1 MAPAWGTRM
10 KTILRRRPVD
20 ADPHRDT
27 GLHRSLTAFDLTL
40 LGVGSIIGA
49 GIFVLTG
56 IAAATKAGPA
66 IVLSYVVAGLACG
79 FTALAYA
86 ELAGMLGGAGSA
98 YSYAYNSFG
107 EIIAWLVGW
116 NLILEYGASVS
127 AVAVAWSGYVGNVL
141 TAAGLSLPEAFMH
154 APAEGGIVNLPALLI
169 IVILGGLL
177 IIGVKDSARVNNVI
191 AFIKIGAIL
200 VFVVA
205 ALPHVEPANW
215 TPFTPFGWS
224 GIFSGASLIFFAYIG
239 FDAISTAG
247 EEARNPGRDMPI
259 AILSSLAVCTV
270 IYIVVSG
277 LLTAI
282 APYQTL
288 NVSSP
293 VAEALLNVGVRW
305 GGAVVAAGAIAGLT
319 SVMLV
324 QYYGQTR
331 IFLAMARDGLISPA
345 FSTVHQQRR
354 TPVKSIVICGVAMA
368 IAAGFMPL
376 TIIAEIV
383 NIGTLFAFVFVCG
396 GVIALRRQYPNLHR
410 PYRAPGGNLIPV
422 LGIVSC
428 LGLMAF
434 LPLATWI
441 RFVVWLA
448 VGLVIYFGYSRHR
461 SALARQAA
469 GL

>member
-1 MAPAWGTRM
+1 MNS
-10 KTILRRRPVD
+10 LFRRRPVD

-27 GLHRSLTAFDLTL
+27 GLHRSLSAFDLTL

-98 YSYAYNSFG
+98 YSYAYTGFG
-107 EIIAWLVGW
+107 ELIAWLVGW
-116 NLILEYGASVS
+116 NLILEYAASVS

-141 TAAGLSLPEAFMH
+141 AAAGLALPESLMR
-154 APAEGGIVNLPALLI
+154 APVEGGLVNLPALLV
-169 IVILGGLL
+169 IVALGVLL
-177 IIGVKDSARVNNVI
+177 AIGVKDSARVNNVI
-191 AFIKIGAIL
+191 AFIKIAAVII
-200 VFVVA
+200 FIVA
-205 ALPHVEPANW
+205 AIPHVNAANW
-215 TPFTPFGWS
+215 QPFLPFGWS

-247 EEARNPGRDMPI
+247 EEARNPARDMPI
-259 AILSSLAVCTV
+259 AILASLAVCTV
-270 IYIVVSG
+270 IYIAVSG
-277 LLTAI
+277 LLTGI

-305 GGAVVAAGAIAGLT
+305 GGALVAAGAIAGLT

-331 IFLAMARDGLISPA
+331 IFLAMARDGLISPT
-345 FSTVHQQRR
+345 FSEVHATRR
-354 TPVKSIVICGVAMA
+354 TPLKSIVICGVVMA

-376 TIIAEIV
+376 AVIAEIV
-383 NIGTLFAFVFVCG
+383 NIGTLFAFVFVCA
-396 GVIALRRQYPNLHR
+396 GVIVLRRHYPNMHR
-410 PYRAPGGNLIPV
+410 PYRAPGGDIIPL
-422 LGIVSC
+422 LGVFSC
-428 LGLMAF
+428 IGLMVF
-434 LPLATWI
+434 LPFATWV
-441 RFVVWLA
+441 RFAVWLV
-448 VGLVIYFGYSRHR
+448 VGLAIYFGYSRHR
-461 SALARQAA
+461 SLLARQ
-469 GL
+469 G

>member
-1 MAPAWGTRM
+1 M
-10 KTILRRRPVD
+10 KQIFRRRPVD
-20 ADPHRDT
+20 PEPHRDT
-27 GLHRSLTAFDLTL
+27 GLHRSLSAFDLTL
-40 LGVGSIIGA
+40 LGIGSIIGA

-56 IAAATKAGPA
+56 LAAATKAGPA

-98 YSYAYNSFG
+98 YSYAYTAFG
-107 EIIAWLVGW
+107 EVIAWMVGW

-127 AVAVAWSGYVGNVL
+127 AVAVAWSGYVGNVFA
-141 TAAGLSLPEAFMH
+141 AAGLGLPEALTR
-154 APAEGGIVNLPALLI
+154 APVEGGWVNLPALLI
-169 IVILGGLL
+169 IVLLGLL
-177 IIGVKDSARVNNVI
+177 LVAGVKDSARVNNGI

-215 TPFTPFGWS
+215 TPFLPFGWA
-224 GIFSGASLIFFAYIG
+224 GVFSGASLIFFAYIG

-259 AILSSLAVCTV
+259 AILASLAVCTV
-270 IYIVVSG
+270 IYILVSG

-293 VAEALLNVGVRW
+293 VADALLNVGVRW

-331 IFLAMARDGLISPA
+331 IFLAMARDGLISPV
-345 FSTVHQQRR
+345 FSAVHAGRR
-354 TPVKSIVICGVAMA
+354 TPVRSIGICGFAMA

-376 TIIAEIV
+376 NVIAEIV
-383 NIGTLFAFVFVCG
+383 NIGTLFAFAFVCG
-396 GVIALRRQYPNLHR
+396 GVIVMRRRFPQLHR
-410 PYRAPGGNLIPV
+410 PYRAPGGDLIPALGV
-422 LGIVSC
+422 LSC
-428 LGLMAF
+428 IGLMLF
-434 LPLATWI
+434 LPLATWV
-441 RFVVWLA
+441 RFGVWLA
-448 VGLVIYFGYSRHR
+448 VGLAIYFLYSRHR
-461 SALARQAA
+461 SVLAR
-469 GL
+469 

>member
-1 MAPAWGTRM
+1 MNS
-10 KTILRRRPVD
+10 IFRRRPVE

-27 GLHRSLTAFDLTL
+27 GLHRSLTATDLTL
-40 LGVGSIIGA
+40 LGIGSIIGA

-56 IAAATKAGPA
+56 IAAATRAGPA
-66 IVLSYVVAGLACG
+66 IVLSYVVAGFACG

-86 ELAGMLGGAGSA
+86 ELASMLGGAGSA
-98 YSYAYNSFG
+98 YSYAYTSFG
-107 EIIAWLVGW
+107 ELLAWLVGW
-116 NLILEYGASVS
+116 NLILEYGASVA

-141 TAAGLSLPEAFMH
+141 TAAGLGLPDALMH
-154 APAEGGIVNLPALLI
+154 APVEGGIVNLPAVLV
-169 IVILGGLL
+169 IVVLGGLL
-177 IIGVKDSARVNNVI
+177 LAGVKESARVNNAI

-200 VFVVA
+200 VFIVA
-205 ALPHVEPANW
+205 AIPHVEPDNW
-215 TPFTPFGWS
+215 KPFTPFGWS
-224 GIFSGASLIFFAYIG
+224 GVFSGASLIFFAYIG

-259 AILSSLAVCTV
+259 AILSSLAACTI
-270 IYIVVSG
+270 IYILVSG

-293 VAEALLNVGVRW
+293 VAEALLNAGVRW
-305 GGAVVAAGAIAGLT
+305 GGALVAAGAIAGLT

-324 QYYGQTR
+324 QFYGQTR
-331 IFLAMARDGLISPA
+331 IFLAMARDGLISQA
-345 FSTVHQQRR
+345 FSDLHPVRR
-354 TPVKSIVICGVAMA
+354 TPQKSILICGAAMA
-368 IAAGFMPL
+368 LSAGFMPL

-396 GVIALRRQYPNLHR
+396 GVIILRRHYPTLHR
-410 PYRAPGGNLIPV
+410 PYRAPGGNVIPV

-434 LPLATWI
+434 LPFATWV
-441 RFVVWLA
+441 RFAVWLV
-448 VGLVIYFGYSRHR
+448 VGLIIYFGYSRRH
-461 SALARQAA
+461 STLGKVA
-469 GL
+469 

>member
-1 MAPAWGTRM
+1 MNPM
-10 KTILRRRPVD
+10 FRRRPVD

-40 LGVGSIIGA
+40 LGIGSIIGA

-66 IVLSYVVAGLACG
+66 IVLSYVVAGMACG

-98 YSYAYNSFG
+98 YSYAYSSFG
-107 EIIAWLVGW
+107 EVIAWLVGW
-116 NLILEYGASVS
+116 NLILEYAASVS

-141 TAAGLSLPEAFMH
+141 GAAGLALPEALMH
-154 APAEGGIVNLPALLI
+154 APGEGGTVNLPALLV
-169 IVILGGLL
+169 IVVLGALL
-177 IIGVKDSARVNNVI
+177 AAGVKDSARVNNAI
-191 AFIKIGAIL
+191 AFIKIGAIA
-200 VFVVA
+200 VFIVA

-215 TPFTPFGWS
+215 RPFTPFGWS
-224 GIFSGASLIFFAYIG
+224 GVFSGASLIFFAYIG

-259 AILSSLAVCTV
+259 AILWSLAVCTV

-293 VAEALLNVGVRW
+293 VAEALLGVGVRW

-331 IFLAMARDGLISPA
+331 IFLAMARDGLISRA
-345 FSTVHQQRR
+345 FSDVHPERR
-354 TPVKSIVICGVAMA
+354 TPLKSIAICGAAMA
-368 IAAGFMPL
+368 VAAGFMPL

-396 GVIALRRQYPNLHR
+396 GVIVLRRTHPALHR
-410 PYRAPGGNLIPV
+410 PYRAPGGDLIPA
-422 LGIVSC
+422 LGVVSC
-428 LGLMAF
+428 IGLMAF

-441 RFVVWLA
+441 RFAVWIV
-448 VGLVIYFGYSRHR
+448 VGLAIYFGYSRSR
-461 SALARQAA
+461 SVLARP
-469 GL
+469 

>member
-1 MAPAWGTRM
+1 MNS
-10 KTILRRRPVD
+10 IFRRRPVD
-20 ADPHRDT
+20 SDPHRDT

-40 LGVGSIIGA
+40 LGIGSIIGA

-56 IAAATKAGPA
+56 IAAATRAGPA

-86 ELAGMLGGAGSA
+86 ELASMLGGAGSA
-98 YSYAYNSFG
+98 YSYAYTSFG
-107 EIIAWLVGW
+107 ELIAWLVGW

-141 TAAGLSLPEAFMH
+141 AAAGIGLPDALMR
-154 APAEGGIVNLPALLI
+154 APVEGGIVNLPALLI
-169 IVILGGLL
+169 ILVLGVLL
-177 IIGVKDSARVNNVI
+177 AAGVKDSARVNNAI
-191 AFIKIGAIL
+191 AFIKIGAIV
-200 VFVVA
+200 VFIVA

-215 TPFTPFGWS
+215 QPFLPFGVS

-247 EEARNPGRDMPI
+247 EEARNPARDMPI
-259 AILSSLAVCTV
+259 AILSSLAVCTL
-270 IYIVVSG
+270 IYILVSG

-282 APYQTL
+282 APYQSL

-293 VAEALLNVGVRW
+293 VADALLNAGVRW

-345 FSTVHQQRR
+345 FSHLHAERR
-354 TPVKSIVICGVAMA
+354 TPVKSIMICGAAMA
-368 IAAGFMPL
+368 LSAGFMPL

-396 GVIALRRQYPNLHR
+396 GVIVLRRHYPNLHR
-410 PYRAPGGNLIPV
+410 PYRAPGGDLIPV

-434 LPLATWI
+434 LPLATWV
-441 RFVVWLA
+441 RFAVWIV

-461 SALARQAA
+461 STLGQA
-469 GL
+469 G

>member
-1 MAPAWGTRM
+1 MNSM
-10 KTILRRRPVD
+10 FRRRPVD
-20 ADPHRDT
+20 PEPHRDT
-27 GLHRSLTAFDLTL
+27 GLHRSLSAFDLTL

-66 IVLSYVVAGLACG
+66 VVLSYVVAGAACG

-98 YSYAYNSFG
+98 YSYAYTGFG
-107 EIIAWLVGW
+107 ELIAWLVGW

-141 TAAGLSLPEAFMH
+141 GAAGMSLPEAFTR
-154 APAEGGIVNLPALLI
+154 APAEGGLINLPAFLI
-169 IVILGGLL
+169 IVALGVLL
-177 IIGVKDSARVNNVI
+177 AAGVKDSARVNNVI
-191 AFIKIGAIL
+191 AFIKVGAIV
-200 VFVVA
+200 VFIIA
-205 ALPHVEPANW
+205 AMPHVEPANW
-215 TPFTPFGWS
+215 QPFLPFGWA
-224 GIFSGASLIFFAYIG
+224 GVFGGASLIFFAYIG

-247 EEARNPGRDMPI
+247 EEAQNPARDMPI
-259 AILSSLAVCTV
+259 AILASLAVCTL

-277 LLTAI
+277 LLTGI

-293 VAEALLNVGVRW
+293 VAQALLNVGVRW

-345 FSTVHQQRR
+345 FAEVHQRRR
-354 TPVKSIVICGVAMA
+354 TPLKSILICGAAMA
-368 IAAGFMPL
+368 LAAGFMPL

-383 NIGTLFAFVFVCG
+383 NIGTLFAFVFVCA
-396 GVIALRRQYPNLHR
+396 GVIVLRRHYPDMPR
-410 PYRAPGGNLIPV
+410 PYRAPGGDIIPV
-422 LGIVSC
+422 LGIFSC
-428 LGLMAF
+428 IGLMAF
-434 LPLATWI
+434 LPVATWV
-441 RFVVWLA
+441 RFVVWLV
-448 VGLVIYFGYSRHR
+448 VGLAIYFGYSRHR
-461 SALARQAA
+461 SLLARTS
-469 GL
+469 

>member
-1 MAPAWGTRM
+1 MLH
-10 KTILRRRPVD
+10 IFRRRPVD

-98 YSYAYNSFG
+98 YSYSYTSFG
-107 EIIAWLVGW
+107 ELIAWLVGW

-141 TAAGLSLPEAFMH
+141 TAAGLELPQALTR
-154 APAEGGIVNLPALLI
+154 APVEGGIVNLPALLI
-169 IVILGGLL
+169 IVVLGALL
-177 IIGVKDSARVNNVI
+177 VVGVKDSARVNNAI

-200 VFVVA
+200 IFIVA
-205 ALPHVEPANW
+205 ALPHVQASYW
-215 TPFTPFGWS
+215 TPFTPFGWT
-224 GIFSGASLIFFAYIG
+224 GVLSGASLIFFAYIG

-259 AILSSLAVCTV
+259 AILASLAVCTA
-270 IYIVVSG
+270 IYILVSG

-293 VAEALLNVGVRW
+293 VAQALLNVGVRW

-345 FSTVHQQRR
+345 FSAVHASRR
-354 TPVKSIVICGVAMA
+354 TPVKSIVICGMAMA
-368 IAAGFMPL
+368 VAAGFMPL

-396 GVIALRRQYPNLHR
+396 AVMVLRRHYPDIHR
-410 PYRAPGGNLIPV
+410 PYRAPGGDLIPA

-428 LGLMAF
+428 IGLMAF

-441 RFVVWLA
+441 RFTMWLA
-448 VGLVIYFGYSRHR
+448 AGLVIYFAYSRHR
-461 SALARQAA
+461 SVLART
-469 GL
+469 G